1 VVKKLVIQIPAYN
14 EAENIAGTLAD
25 IPRHYEGIDEV
36 QVVVIDD
43 GSTDGTARAAL
54 ANGADAVIR
63 HRRNRGLSRAFISG
77 IQFALALGADIIVNT
92 DADNQ
97 YPGSEIQRL
106 IQPILEDSADLVIGD
121 RNPAENVHFSA
132 VKRRMEAFGSWI
144 ARKVSG
150 TKVPDTVSGFRAYS
164 RYAALPLQVFNPY
177 SYTLETLVQA
187 GKSQMKIAHIPIKTN
202 PNLRESRLHKG
213 VSHFIWKQGGVI
225 VRSYVLYQ
233 PLRTF
238 VSLGAVF
245 LAAGLALLLR
255 FLVYYF
261 ITDTAGRLLQ
271 SVTIGGTLTIVGII
285 LIIIGFIG
293 DSVRASRQ
301 ISEEILISLRD
312 KTRLGA
318 LSEVREFNG
327 QPVFTREH
335 PFGDDQFESSGQSG
349 GGQIV
354 VPNAQEY
361 YVYENWVAQGHT
373 ARIHKAECKFCNY
386 GKGIHNTDNV
396 EHGQWH
402 GPFSCVDDIY
412 QRFSE
417 GGVKISKCK
426 HCRP

>member
-1 VVKKLVIQIPAYN
+1 MIADSLSSPVVGAATLPPVRPAVSVLIPAHN
-14 EAENIAGTLAD
+14 EAGNVAELVARVGRALAACGLSD
-25 IPRHYEGIDEV
+25 GQGEMV
-36 QVVVIDD
+36 FVDD
-43 GSTDGTARAAL
+43 GSTDGTGDAMEQLAAAHPFL
-54 ANGADAVIR
+54 RVIR
-63 HRRNRGLSRAFISG
+63 HRRNRGLSRAFITG

-97 YPGSEIQRL
+97 YPGSDIQRL
-106 IQPILEDSADLVIGD
+106 IQPILDDSADLVIGD
-121 RNPAENVHFSA
+121 RNPAENAHFSA
-132 VKRRMEAFGSWI
+132 FKRRMEAFGSWI

-150 TKVPDTVSGFRAYS
+150 TSVPDTVSGFRAYS

-213 VSHFIWKQGGVI
+213 LLHFIWKQSGVI

-255 FLVYYF
+255 FLIYYF
-261 ITDTAGRLLQ
+261 LTDTAGRLLQ
-271 SVTIGGTLTIVGII
+271 SVSIGGTLTIVGII

-312 KTRLGA
+312 KTRLGELA
-318 LSEVREFNG
+318 AVREFNG
-327 QPVFTREH
+327 QPVFTRAH
-335 PFGDDQFESSGQSG
+335 PFPGNE
-349 GGQIV
+349 
-354 VPNAQEY
+354 
-361 YVYENWVAQGHT
+361 T
-373 ARIHKAECKFCNY
+373 
-386 GKGIHNTDNV
+386 
-396 EHGQWH
+396 
-402 GPFSCVDDIY
+402 
-412 QRFSE
+412 
-417 GGVKISKCK
+417 
-426 HCRP
+426 

>member
-1 VVKKLVIQIPAYN
+1 MKKLVIQIPAYN

-25 IPRHYEGIDEV
+25 IPRRYEGIDEV
-36 QVVVIDD
+36 QVIVIDD
-43 GSTDGTARAAL
+43 GSTDGTARVAL
-54 ANGADAVIR
+54 ENGADAVIR

-97 YPGSEIQRL
+97 YPGNEIQRL
-106 IQPILEDSADLVIGD
+106 IQPILNDSADLVIGD
-121 RNPAENVHFSA
+121 RNPAENAHFSA

-150 TKVPDTVSGFRAYS
+150 TSVPDTVSGFRAYS

-187 GKSQMKIAHIPIKTN
+187 GKSQMKIAYIPINTN
-202 PNLRESRLHKG
+202 PNLRESRLHNG
-213 VSHFIWKQGGVI
+213 LLQFIWKQGGVI

-255 FLVYYF
+255 FLIYYF
-261 ITDTAGRLLQ
+261 ITNTAGRLLQ

-301 ISEEILISLRD
+301 ISEEILVSLRD
-312 KTRLGA
+312 KTRLGE
-318 LSEVREFNG
+318 LSQVREFNG
-327 QPVFTREH
+327 QPVFTPGQ
-335 PFGDDQFESSGQSG
+335 PFPES
-349 GGQIV
+349 
-354 VPNAQEY
+354 E
-361 YVYENWVAQGHT
+361 T
-373 ARIHKAECKFCNY
+373 
-386 GKGIHNTDNV
+386 
-396 EHGQWH
+396 
-402 GPFSCVDDIY
+402 
-412 QRFSE
+412 
-417 GGVKISKCK
+417 
-426 HCRP
+426 